1 MLGSTSILVNLCKLL
16 HILVISIAVYFG
28 TKIIQAKYVD
38 AAYLDDSI
46 KQKSTPNLM
55 NVTYTCFFLNLIF
68 MIFMIFFL
76 LIVSNYIG
84 SRSAQKNGSF
94 LAFNVPTVVVFI
106 KDFLVSIVLM
116 LIIGLLMANALQK
129 SRCARYKD
137 MGLRC
142 IRSFAEMLMLVWFVI
157 AAIPYYKLIFNSA

>member
-16 HILVISIAVYFG
+16 HILIISIAVYFG
-28 TKIIQAKYVD
+28 TKIVQAKYVD
-38 AAYLDDSI
+38 AAYLDDTI

-55 NVTYTCFFLNLIF
+55 SVTYTCWVLNLIF
-68 MIFMIFFL
+68 MVMMTFFL

-94 LAFNVPTVVVFI
+94 IAFNVPTVVVFI
-106 KDFLVSIVLM
+106 KDFIVSIVLM

-142 IRSFAEMLMLVWFVI
+142 IRSFAEILMMVWFVI
-157 AAIPYYKLIFNSA
+157 AAIPYYRLIFNST